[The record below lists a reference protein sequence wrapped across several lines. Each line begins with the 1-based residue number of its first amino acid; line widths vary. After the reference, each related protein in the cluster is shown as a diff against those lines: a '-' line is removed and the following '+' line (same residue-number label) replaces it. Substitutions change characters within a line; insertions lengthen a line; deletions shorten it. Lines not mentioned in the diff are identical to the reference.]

1 MLYVELNILH
11 GNGNVLHATQ
21 RPREGR
27 KSGLICDQVVEF
39 MSDDGKC
46 IWTSGTRT
54 LVYPSLY
61 FSDSMPNLSR
71 MVLATA
77 LSFFSLSAWVGL
89 CPLADAPVWMA
100 FRTPLMSKIMYLDG
114 MSYSRGLG
122 LDLEE
127 ILCQE
132 WGHIYLKV
140 QVT

>member
-1 MLYVELNILH
+1 MHLD
-11 GNGNVLHATQ
+11 Q
-21 RPREGR
+21 RN
-27 KSGLICDQVVEF
+27 SI
-39 MSDDGKC
+39 
-46 IWTSGTRT
+46 RT

-114 MSYSRGLG
+114 MSCSRGLG
-122 LDLEE
+122 LELEE
-127 ILCQE
+127 LLCQKRS
-132 WGHIYLKV
+132 GGGYIYLKAK
-140 QVT
+140 VT